1 MFRGSWHVR
10 EAAAASL
17 TGRDRRLRAKT
28 QVVYNPL
35 RQAREARLTWHS
47 ELTSRSGRNHFTVG
61 VVGRITDSKGHHLLL
76 QAVARLPL
84 EVRNRIRILFVGAEA
99 PGCDSDIHYARKLR
113 AEASQHGLEK
123 QILWAG
129 YQSDPGPCYAS
140 MDVLVHPA
148 LAEAMGIAILEAL
161 DRGIPVIAAR
171 TGGIPEVVRDGFNG
185 LLVSMED
192 ENALCRAL
200 TLFVKKRRLRE
211 RLQAGARC
219 GLDRRFSME
228 SFSSG
233 IRTVI
238 GQLCPLVNSPET
250 EAPVTGT
257 EQW

>member
-1 MFRGSWHVR
+1 M
-10 EAAAASL
+10 
-17 TGRDRRLRAKT
+17 
-28 QVVYNPL
+28 
-35 RQAREARLTWHS
+35 
-47 ELTSRSGRNHFTVG
+47 
-61 VVGRITDSKGHHLLL
+61 
-76 QAVARLPL
+76 
-84 EVRNRIRILFVGAEA
+84 
-99 PGCDSDIHYARKLR
+99 
-113 AEASQHGLEK
+113 
-123 QILWAG
+123 
-129 YQSDPGPCYAS
+129 
-140 MDVLVHPA
+140 HPA

-192 ENALCRAL
+192 EDALCRAL

-228 SFSSG
+228 TFSSG